1 MWRVNGRAWNYFH
14 AWGTTSQVRSD
25 QQIKLFRLHLSVFQD
40 IFFKKCLDSG
50 SLSTAVRHL
59 NLECLNWLPWW
70 LSGKESACQWRR
82 YGFDPWAGKI
92 PWRKK
97 WQPTPAGSQRE
108 ELRPWQRSWGRRL
121 GIRKGGIEPQE
132 SSWKFSSIYP
142 QNQSL
147 PIFCFVLSP
156 TPLTLW
162 GAVSHYLSLK
172 KELTYR
178 SS

>member
-82 YGFDPWAGKI
+82 YGFDLSEVIDISPGSLDSSLCFF
-92 PWRKK
+92 
-97 WQPTPAGSQRE
+97 QPCISHDVLCICWVSRVTIYSLDVYTPF
-108 ELRPWQRSWGRRL
+108 LIW
-121 GIRKGGIEPQE
+121 
-132 SSWKFSSIYP
+132 
-142 QNQSL
+142 NQSVV
-147 PIFCFVLSP
+147 PCPV
-156 TPLTLW
+156 LTLTSW
-162 GAVSHYLSLK
+162 LAYRFLK
-172 KELTYR
+172 R
-178 SS
+178 